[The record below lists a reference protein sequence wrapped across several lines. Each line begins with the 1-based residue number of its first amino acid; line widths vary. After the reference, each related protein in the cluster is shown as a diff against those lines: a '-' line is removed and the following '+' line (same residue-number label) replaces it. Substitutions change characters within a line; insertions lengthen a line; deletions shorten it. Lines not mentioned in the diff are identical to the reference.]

1 MMDCKSIA
9 KIWRKCKAGHVKTG
23 KTQLKHLHAY
33 QSFDLKHQLYAVHK
47 SVSNSAFNQVKL

>member
-23 KTQLKHLHAY
+23 KTQLKHLNTY

-47 SVSNSAFNQVKL
+47 SVSNSALTK